1 MFIRPEAFVDDQE
14 FGHTKT
20 VSTEINKELQ
30 QKLHLTDEELDLV
43 LRGDVETLEQFSPI
57 DRIN

>member
-1 MFIRPEAFVDDQE
+1 MDDQE
-14 FGHTKT
+14 FGRKKT

-43 LRGDVETLEQFSPI
+43 LKGDVETLEQFSPI